1 MANVNKV
8 IILGRLGQDAEK
20 RVTNSN
26 REMLTFS
33 IATTRFWKGQD
44 GERQEATEWHEV
56 VHWARRQGGL
66 DALREYLVKGKEV
79 YVEGELRTRQYEKE
93 GQQHKR
99 TEVHAQ
105 RVELT
110 GGRRDGGNGGGQ
122 RTAGGQDSR
131 QDSRQDNRSGYERSA
146 PQNHE
151 NPPPT
156 DIDLDDIPF

>member
-79 YVEGELRTRQYEKE
+79 YVEGELRSPD
-93 GQQHKR
+93 
-99 TEVHAQ
+99 
-105 RVELT
+105 
-110 GGRRDGGNGGGQ
+110 RRRAG
-122 RTAGGQDSR
+122 RTAVREGRTAAQAHRGARTKPGRADR
-131 QDSRQDNRSGYERSA
+131 RA
-146 PQNHE
+146 P
-151 NPPPT
+151 
-156 DIDLDDIPF
+156 